1 MEDELNAACIHN
13 LIPIITRKMMMVVRV
28 RKMMMVVTKIDD
40 KVDDDHD
47 HDYYVKD
54 ACTHNLIPIIMI
66 RMCSMSYM
74 L

>member
-1 MEDELNAACIHN
+1 
-13 LIPIITRKMMMVVRV
+13 MMVVRV